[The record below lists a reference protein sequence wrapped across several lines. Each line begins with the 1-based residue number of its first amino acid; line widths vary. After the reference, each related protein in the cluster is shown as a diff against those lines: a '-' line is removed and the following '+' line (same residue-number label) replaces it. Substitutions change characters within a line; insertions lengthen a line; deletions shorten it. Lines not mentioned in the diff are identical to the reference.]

1 MTLFWYS
8 EYLQAAWMLLAELA
22 PAVQKFSHQFI
33 LDYWERHA
41 SSTEG
46 EAPSGV
52 SHACTVSVCM
62 DGWKIEKWKTKSFNM
77 DKSLHAFW
85 NTSIFYLL
93 SINVVHVLFCNC
105 LNYEISVHILYCL
118 TKNFKAK

>member
-52 SHACTVSVCM
+52 SHACTVSVFM
-62 DGWKIEKWKTKSFNM
+62 DGWKIEKWKIKSFNM
-77 DKSLHAFW
+77 DKSPSEIL
-85 NTSIFYLL
+85 IFFTYSRLM
-93 SINVVHVLFCNC
+93 
-105 LNYEISVHILYCL
+105 LYMYC
-118 TKNFKAK
+118 FVIV